1 MQLPFV
7 PWVVIATAAV
17 LTMAVALLRF
27 EDVENAT
34 GLVLVSGLAA
44 SAGVGMLAMALTR
57 R

>member
-1 MQLPFV
+1 LKLPFV

-44 SAGVGMLAMALTR
+44 SAGVGVLVITLTKH
-57 R
+57 